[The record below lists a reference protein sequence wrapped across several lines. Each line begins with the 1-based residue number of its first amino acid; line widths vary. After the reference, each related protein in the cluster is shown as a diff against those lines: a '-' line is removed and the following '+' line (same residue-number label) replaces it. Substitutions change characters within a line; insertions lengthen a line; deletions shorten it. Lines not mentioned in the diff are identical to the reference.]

1 MAYFL
6 GHRTTSLMNPFAWKV
21 CVGGE
26 SEGGQKGAVLSGD
39 RGPGKLGQTAR
50 LWSEFSLSE
59 WSMYIF

>member
-39 RGPGKLGQTAR
+39 RGPGKLG
-50 LWSEFSLSE
+50 
-59 WSMYIF
+59 